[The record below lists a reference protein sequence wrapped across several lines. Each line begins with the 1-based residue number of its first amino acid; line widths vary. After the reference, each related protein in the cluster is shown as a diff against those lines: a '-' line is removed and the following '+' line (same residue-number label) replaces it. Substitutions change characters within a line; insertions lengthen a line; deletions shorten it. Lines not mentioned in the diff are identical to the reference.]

1 MGVDV
6 MSGQN
11 MCILMRQLEELATAG
26 TGAAAQLLGRLGCVA
41 SSAYVCCACVFGWV
55 PVGNMCSAWLLGWT
69 LGLHHLGLLHSAA
82 ANKGIWV

>member
-1 MGVDV
+1 MK
-6 MSGQN
+6 SGQN

-55 PVGNMCSAWLLGWT
+55 PCGERVLSLAVGLDPGAASPR
-69 LGLHHLGLLHSAA
+69 AA
-82 ANKGIWV
+82 AFGSC